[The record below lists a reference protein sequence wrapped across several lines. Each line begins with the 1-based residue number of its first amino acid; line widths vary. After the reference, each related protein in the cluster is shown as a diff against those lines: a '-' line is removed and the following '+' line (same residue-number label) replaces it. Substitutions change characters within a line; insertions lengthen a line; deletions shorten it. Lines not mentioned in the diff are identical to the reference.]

1 MPTQRDTQRQRDT
14 QGPRASL
21 RMSNSL
27 QPAASRSH
35 GAQTLSPIPQAR
47 GQPGVPM
54 LALALRSRWAAG
66 GTREGP
72 PAPPRL
78 CPALPHGCATQ
89 PRPGGWLS
97 PGLECSRPTSAAP
110 GGPHS
115 ATPPPALGMQPLAWT
130 LGRRGSGDPSPPR
143 SLSSAPALR
152 HPPPPARPPPAPRAE
167 VGARA
172 VRGDPLAG
180 TKPPEVSAPCSALS
194 RRAAAR
200 GGRRLPAAG
209 PGRRGPCEGPKCHQD
224 DPTANGT
231 SHHGDARD
239 KAPR

>member
-1 MPTQRDTQRQRDT
+1 MPIQGDTQRQRDT
-14 QGPRASL
+14 QWPRVSL
-21 RMSNSL
+21 RISL
-27 QPAASRSH
+27 QLAASRSH
-35 GAQTLSPIPQAR
+35 WAQPLSPIPQAR

-54 LALALRSRWAAG
+54 PALALRSWWAAG

-78 CPALPHGCATQ
+78 CPALPNSCATQ
-89 PRPGGWLS
+89 PCSGGWLS

-115 ATPPPALGMQPLAWT
+115 ATPPPSLAMQPPART
-130 LGRRGSGDPSPPR
+130 LRLRGRGDPSP
-143 SLSSAPALR
+143 SQGLSSAPALC
-152 HPPPPARPPPAPRAE
+152 HPPPPARPPPVPRAK
-167 VGARA
+167 VGASA
-172 VRGDPLAG
+172 VRGDSLAG
-180 TKPPEVSAPCSALS
+180 TKSPQMSAPCCALS

-209 PGRRGPCEGPKCHQD
+209 PGRRGSCERPKCYQD
-224 DPTANGT
+224 DPTTNGT